1 MNANLNTPVVHKRPR
16 KLTLRESI
24 DFPLLLIVMTLF
36 IIGLLMVFS
45 ASWQFARQQGYS
57 EYTTVLK
64 QFLYGLLGIGVAVFL
79 TFYDYHK
86 FSRWVVPAMLITIV
100 LLFGVLLFGQA
111 TQFGAKRGLF
121 SGSIQPSELAKLM
134 IIVYLSFWLYS
145 KKETMNQWSLGLI
158 PLMAIVGFTAG
169 MILAQPDVSAAATV
183 IVLGGALFFLAGG
196 KLRQI
201 LLVVVVTAILGI
213 LVVLV
218 NNNASTRL
226 KDYWSGLQNPE
237 QASDHVKWS
246 LEAIINGGL
255 FGVGIGRSTTKFIG
269 LPVAPTDSIFAVI
282 AEETGLLGAFAILFL
297 YGALLW
303 RGFTIANRAKD
314 DLGKWLAS
322 GITLWIT
329 LEAVINTGVL
339 VNLLPFAGNALPLI
353 SSGGSSLVTTF
364 AAIGILMGIARNSK
378 LESPASERSTSHAVV
393 NLRRGDRR
401 RSVSRPVDPSSN
413 R

>member
-1 MNANLNTPVVHKRPR
+1 MNANMKTPTSNSRPR
-16 KLTLRESI
+16 KLTMRENF
-24 DFPLLLIVMTLF
+24 DFPLVLVVLTLF

-64 QFLYGLLGIGVAVFL
+64 QFGYGILGIGIAIFL
-79 TFYDYHK
+79 TFYDYRK
-86 FSRWVVPAMLITIV
+86 FNRWVVPAMLTTIV
-100 LLFGVLLFGQA
+100 LLFLVLLFGQA
-111 TQFGAKRGLF
+111 TQFGAKRGLL

-145 KKETMNQWSLGLI
+145 KKETMNQWSLGLV
-158 PLMAIVGFTAG
+158 PLMGIVGITAG
-169 MILAQPDVSAAATV
+169 LILAQPDVSAAATV
-183 IVLGGALFFLAGG
+183 IVLGGVLFFLAGG

-201 LLVVVVTAILGI
+201 LMVVVVTGILGV
-213 LVVLV
+213 LVVLI

-282 AEETGLLGAFAILFL
+282 AEETGLLGAFAILAL
-297 YGALLW
+297 YVAFLW
-303 RGFTIANRAKD
+303 RGLTIANRAKD

-364 AAIGILMGIARNSK
+364 TAIGILMGISRTSK
-378 LESPASERSTSHAVV
+378 LESPTSERSTSHAVV

-401 RSVSRPVDPSSN
+401 RSVSRPVNPSSS